1 MGFIGFGLAKYPG
14 LTLCDQLRFKKI
26 ILRKLLYCISMF
38 RISNPERI
46 NTAYVSLIFNPYLIF
61 KKMSLGDCFP
71 TKNSQIFAVGAR
83 KKPACIS
90 AFRDKIVKKNR

>member
-1 MGFIGFGLAKYPG
+1 
-14 LTLCDQLRFKKI
+14 
-26 ILRKLLYCISMF
+26 MF

-46 NTAYVSLIFNPYLIF
+46 NTAYVSKIFNPNLIF

-90 AFRDKIVKKNR
+90 AFRDKIVKKNPLKPKFTLKTGD